1 MCSMNFS
8 HDVIIKPI
16 VTEKSMR
23 SVGSKCYVFKV
34 AKDANKHKIKSA
46 VEECFGVKVLK
57 VNTMNVRGHF
67 RRQGRNS
74 GGYTA
79 SWKKAIVTLAP
90 TSKSIEYFESVV

>member
-1 MCSMNFS
+1 MTFS
-8 HDVIIKPI
+8 HDIILKPI

-23 SVGSKCYVFKV
+23 CVGSKQYVFEV
-34 AKDANKHKIKSA
+34 AKCASKHKIKSA
-46 VEECFGVKVLK
+46 IEECFGVKVQD

-79 SWKKAIVTLAP
+79 SWKKAIVTLLP
-90 TSKSIEYFESVV
+90 SSKSIEYFNSVV